1 MNRTIA
7 MLATLEKGLALA
19 QRVVLVVSVGLIAV
33 LIVAQIFLRV
43 VLKSPLFGVEE
54 IALIAGTWLYLIG
67 AAYCTRE
74 HSHIEASMVHLIFKR
89 PLHQELV
96 RCLASAVSMT
106 LAAVMAKWGYDFVR
120 WGLEHKSVT
129 PSLGLNYLVAQSAL
143 FVGALLMTLYF
154 GLELVARVR
163 NVATLAAGKN
173 GPARREA

>member
-19 QRVVLVVSVGLIAV
+19 QRVVLVAAVGLIAV

-89 PLHQELV
+89 AAASGIGPLSGQRRQHDPGRGHGQ
-96 RCLASAVSMT
+96 M
-106 LAAVMAKWGYDFVR
+106 
-120 WGLEHKSVT
+120 GL
-129 PSLGLNYLVAQSAL
+129 
-143 FVGALLMTLYF
+143 
-154 GLELVARVR
+154 
-163 NVATLAAGKN
+163 
-173 GPARREA
+173 